1 MTLPCAFLSTLGK
14 NHVWRVPVN
23 LHTANY
29 GAHGKIE
36 VSGSAGTPYRT
47 TVCFLGH
54 APMGM
59 HFDATICTRPFFSA
73 PHPFIGS
80 VMLHRI
86 SSSALLVPL
95 VEACHLRVFSLAV
108 SSGPIWIWPFILC
121 NSSLILNTVWFKLWV
136 LIIAD
141 GCLSLS
147 REPVF
152 QAVTFSII

>member
-1 MTLPCAFLSTLGK
+1 MSIANSVLREAYQLDTISREAAVPRPSLMCQWVLFLPSGYHVLVQSK
-14 NHVWRVPVN
+14 NERREILRIFGPVPV
-23 LHTANY
+23 
-29 GAHGKIE
+29 
-36 VSGSAGTPYRT
+36 TPYRT

-86 SSSALLVPL
+86 LSSALLVPL

-108 SSGPIWIWPFILC
+108 SSGPIWI
-121 NSSLILNTVWFKLWV
+121 
-136 LIIAD
+136 
-141 GCLSLS
+141 
-147 REPVF
+147 
-152 QAVTFSII
+152 